1 MDKKTSKVK
10 FCYKMNFRERMHYR
24 KEKNRM
30 KELIG
35 YCTSCAKEIYCL
47 DGFFNG
53 IQSDDRKIY
62 CFECYECN
70 QKENPQA

>member
-1 MDKKTSKVK
+1 
-10 FCYKMNFRERMHYR
+10 
-24 KEKNRM
+24 M

-35 YCTSCAKEIYCL
+35 YCNSCAKEIYCL
-47 DGFFNG
+47 EGFFNG
-53 IQSDDRKIY
+53 IKADDGKIY

>member
-1 MDKKTSKVK
+1 M
-10 FCYKMNFRERMHYR
+10 
-24 KEKNRM
+24 M

-35 YCTSCAKEIYCL
+35 HCTTCDKEIYCL

-53 IQSDDRKIY
+53 VQSDDRKIY
-62 CFECYECN
+62 CFECYESN